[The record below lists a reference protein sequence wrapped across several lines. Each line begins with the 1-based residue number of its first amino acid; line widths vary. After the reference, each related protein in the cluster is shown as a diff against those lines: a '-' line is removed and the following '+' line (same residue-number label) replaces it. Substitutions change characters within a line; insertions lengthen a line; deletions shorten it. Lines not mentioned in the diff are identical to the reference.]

1 MKVYTK
7 IILDKNDKVI
17 YEEHYNY
24 EGSWG
29 RLGIHYDF
37 KSTRGAKAMEKKARR
52 EKKLAERRARKQE
65 KSGFKKKE
73 EKNNN
78 IDVNVPL
85 DLETITNPNKNK

>member
-17 YEEHYNY
+17 YEEYYNF

-29 RLGIHYDF
+29 RLGIHYDY

-52 EKKLAERRARKQE
+52 EKKLAEKRARKA
-65 KSGFKKKE
+65 KFSDKKE
-73 EKNNN
+73 DDTSNKIKVDE
-78 IDVNVPL
+78 PL
-85 DLETITNPNKNK
+85 SLDFITNPDKGK